1 MDFAG
6 ASLIA
11 DDKLC
16 AATESV
22 VDAGVDSGYHLLVVQ
37 GYSRTKEKTPKD
49 EWIESHTFIVVG
61 RRWIIDYHPNGF
73 EDEEYISLVLTL
85 DDDIEP
91 SVNVQY
97 VFSSVDQSELRV
109 PKNIRQS
116 QSVYLD
122 EHLDGQYEFMKM
134 KDVERSRHLKDG
146 SFILRHLGNLLLSK
160 ECAHITFEVGGED
173 FAAHRCLLVAR
184 SSVFKAQLCGAMNES
199 SVVKISPTRGA
210 RDPSSRPEGGQHQST
225 GVLQTA
231 KHPMGRLQA
240 SLDRQEVLA
249 EIPGCV
255 GCNVRA
261 PRPSCRTLRLDGL
274 GDGDG
279 VAREAL

>member
-16 AATESV
+16 AAIESV

-37 GYSRTKEKTPKD
+37 GYSCTKEKTPKD
-49 EWIESHTFIVVG
+49 EWIESHPFIVVG

-122 EHLDGQYEFMKM
+122 EHLDGQYEFMKLQ
-134 KDVERSRHLKDG
+134 S
-146 SFILRHLGNLLLSK
+146 HLGNLLLSK

-199 SVVKISPTRGA
+199 SVVKIS
-210 RDPSSRPEGGQHQST
+210 
-225 GVLQTA
+225 
-231 KHPMGRLQA
+231 
-240 SLDRQEVLA
+240 
-249 EIPGCV
+249 
-255 GCNVRA
+255 
-261 PRPSCRTLRLDGL
+261 
-274 GDGDG
+274 
-279 VAREAL
+279 ALY